1 MRSRRVQFRVSH
13 PTNIFSGN
21 MDIWDVLNAV
31 FAGGVAI
38 GASSDLVAGPGGSIG
53 LGLTV
58 CTRL

>member
-1 MRSRRVQFRVSH
+1 
-13 PTNIFSGN
+13 